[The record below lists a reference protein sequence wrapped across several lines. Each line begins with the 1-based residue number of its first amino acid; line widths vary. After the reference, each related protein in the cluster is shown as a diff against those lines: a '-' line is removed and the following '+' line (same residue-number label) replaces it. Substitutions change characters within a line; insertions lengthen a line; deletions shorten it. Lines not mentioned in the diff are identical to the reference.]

1 MRVRYALPSGSRS
14 LLPSLIFLMSFLVCG
29 GAFCAEEARVV
40 LIVIPTEEPAPDR
53 VQEILQEHL
62 GDVQVRVD
70 VTEREAL
77 PDTPGHWIEIGANQA
92 AKEPGTLAI
101 FGWRCEEKTDCTL
114 YMVDT
119 GSGSFAAIPVRPD
132 DMEDHDSE
140 RIAFA
145 LAATARESIWGAMF
159 PVMRRLIDEGKNPKA
174 PALRWQRE
182 PGPYIGDGDSAGQVK
197 DKRPWMWLEWGYHGE
212 YPHPTGQSLHGPWV
226 GAALSPGKN
235 LVPFLQIGWL
245 GLQSG
250 QNEQGVVKTHRFPI
264 SLALRI
270 YVPIGPAMFSVA
282 PVGRVDFVIAK
293 SDPIGPRGESTGMK
307 IEVHA
312 GAATTWHLPLPSGKV
327 EAVIGMGA
335 LATILGHDY
344 KVDGQSAVAA
354 SGVRFIWM
362 VGMAW
367 SPL

>member
-1 MRVRYALPSGSRS
+1 MMLV
-14 LLPSLIFLMSFLVCG
+14 LVCG
-29 GAFCAEEARVV
+29 PALCAEEARVV
-40 LIVIPTEEPAPDR
+40 LIVIPTEEPSPDS

-62 GDVQVRVD
+62 EEVQVRVD

-77 PDTPGHWIEIGANQA
+77 PDTPNNWIEAGANQA

-101 FGWRCEEKTDCTL
+101 FGWRCEEKTGCTL

-119 GSGSFAAIPVRPD
+119 GSDSFAAIPVRPH
-132 DMEDHDSE
+132 EVEEHDSD
-140 RIAFA
+140 RMAFA

-159 PVMRRLIDEGKNPKA
+159 PVMRRLIEEGKNPKVA
-174 PALRWQRE
+174 TSHRQRE
-182 PGPYIGDGDSAGQVK
+182 PGPYIGEGDPAQQAKG
-197 DKRPWMWLEWGYHGE
+197 KRPWMWFEWGYHGE

-235 LVPFLQIGWL
+235 LVPFLQVGWL

-250 QNEQGVVKTHRFPI
+250 RSEQGVVKTHRFPV

-270 YVPIGPAMFSVA
+270 YIPIGPAMFSVA
-282 PVGRVDFVIAK
+282 PVGRVDFVVAK
-293 SDPIGPRGESTGMK
+293 SDPVGPRGESTEMEV
-307 IEVHA
+307 EVHA

-344 KVDGQSAVAA
+344 KVDGHTTVSA

>member
-1 MRVRYALPSGSRS
+1 MLV
-14 LLPSLIFLMSFLVCG
+14 LVCR
-29 GAFCAEEARVV
+29 GAYCAEEARIV

-62 GDVQVRVD
+62 KEVQVRVD

-77 PDTPGHWIEIGANQA
+77 PDTPGDWIEAGANQA
-92 AKEPGTLAI
+92 EKEPGTLAI
-101 FGWRCEEKTDCTL
+101 FGWRCKEKAGCTL

-119 GSGSFAAIPVRPD
+119 GSGSFAAIPVQPD
-132 DMEDHDSE
+132 HVEDNDSD
-140 RIAFA
+140 RIALA

-159 PVMRRLIDEGKNPKA
+159 LVMRRLTEEGKNPKV
-174 PALRWQRE
+174 PTPRQLRE
-182 PGPYIGDGDSAGQVK
+182 PGPYIGEGDSAGKVK
-197 DKRPWMWLEWGYHGE
+197 EKRPWMWLEWGYHGE
-212 YPHPTGQSLHGPWV
+212 YPHPTGQSLHGPWI

-235 LVPFLQIGWL
+235 LVPFLQVGWL

-250 QNEQGVVKTHRFPI
+250 QNEQGLVRTHRFPV

-270 YVPIGPAMFSVA
+270 YIPIGPAMLSIA
-282 PVGRVDFVIAK
+282 PVGRVDFVVVK
-293 SDPIGPRGESTGMK
+293 SDPVGPRGESTGME

-335 LATILGHDY
+335 LATVLGHDY
-344 KVDGQSAVAA
+344 EVDGHSAVVA